1 MEIVDTHAHLNFSN
15 FDRDRGDLIKETLNG
30 GVWMIN
36 VGVNYELSGKAIKI
50 AERYREGVYASV
62 GLHPIYSEE
71 GFLFDSYKNLIKS
84 EKVVAIGEIGLDYK
98 SEYMGFKKQQREVFL
113 DQLSLAGEV
122 NLPIIFHCRFAHK
135 DLIEILSKKDS
146 LKGVIHC
153 FAEDWKEAKRYLD
166 MGFYIGFNGVV
177 FKLDLEEVIR
187 KVPLDRVL
195 LETDCPY
202 LTPPQE
208 SGRNEPLYIEHIIEK
223 IAQVKGISYKE
234 VAHKTTTNAK
244 NLFNL

>member
-15 FDRDRGDLIKETLNG
+15 FDRDRDDLIKETLNG

-153 FAEDWKEAKRYLD
+153 FAGDWKEAKRYLD

-223 IAQVKGISYKE
+223 IAQVKGISHKE